1 MRWRVLSVG
10 LLGIAMSGCSR
21 SPASSPPLRIGLSGA
36 PVGLDPHASADFIT
50 ASALANAYEGLVSL
64 DGNLRLR
71 PALAE
76 RWENPDETTWRFH
89 LKPGIRFHSGALL
102 TAEDV
107 AASFARARERTGDGV
122 APYLAGVSAIRV
134 VGTDTVDLTTSDAD
148 PLLLNRLAS
157 VSIVPRSSPA
167 LIETSCGTG
176 PYRIRRLGPDLLLEA
191 FDDYR
196 GPPARERVVHLV
208 PTGDRA
214 SRRRHAQL
222 LDLDILPDLDRADAR
237 ALERSAA
244 GRVLRHP
251 SAWVT
256 FLQMAVGSAPF
267 ADPRVRRAVDLA
279 LDRPAL
285 VEDMLHGFGQP
296 ASQLVSPGV
305 FGFVPSRQTTGRD
318 LVAARHLLREAGYP
332 EGLEL
337 SLEFHE
343 GNSVE
348 ALSVQ
353 LAAAGIRA
361 RPVPR
366 AWDELLQRVDAGSVK
381 LLYSGFV
388 SDSGD
393 ASLLFES
400 LLHTRGG
407 PSGLGDL
414 NTSGYSDP
422 GMDRLIEQARR
433 TGDPARRQAMLA
445 ACQRLAQD
453 ALPLVPVLNPDDV
466 YLVRPGI
473 VWQPR
478 LDGRVLAA
486 EVERR

>member
-1 MRWRVLSVG
+1 MRWRVLSIV
-10 LLGIAMSGCSR
+10 LVGIATLVSCTP
-21 SPASSPPLRIGLSGA
+21 SPAPSPLRIGLSGA

-50 ASALANAYEGLVSL
+50 TSALANAYEGLVSL

-89 LKPGIRFHSGALL
+89 LRPGVRFHTGALL
-102 TAEDV
+102 TAADV

-122 APYLAGVSAIRV
+122 APYLTGVSAVRV
-134 VGTDTVDLTTSDAD
+134 VGSDTVDLATSDAD

-157 VSIVPRSSPA
+157 VAIVPRSSPA
-167 LIETSCGTG
+167 LIEASCGTG
-176 PYRIRRLGPDLLLEA
+176 PYRIRRSGPDLLLEA

-196 GPPARERVVHLV
+196 GPPPGERVAYLV

-214 SRRRHAQL
+214 ARRRHAQL
-222 LDLDILPDLDRADAR
+222 GDLDILPDLDRADAQ
-237 ALERSAA
+237 ALKQSAA
-244 GRVLRHP
+244 GRVVSRP

-267 ADPRVRRAVDLA
+267 SDPRVRRAVDLA
-279 LDRPAL
+279 LDRATL
-285 VEDMLHGFGQP
+285 AEDLLHGFGRP

-305 FGFVPSRQTTGRD
+305 FGFVPSRATTGRD
-318 LVAARHLLREAGYP
+318 LVAARRLLREAGYP
-332 EGLEL
+332 EGLEV

-343 GNSVE
+343 GTSVE
-348 ALSVQ
+348 ALAVQ

-400 LLHTRGG
+400 LLHSRGG
-407 PSGLGDL
+407 PSSLGDL

-422 GMDRLIEQARR
+422 EMDRLIEQARR
-433 TGDPARRQAMLA
+433 TGDPARRQALLG

-473 VWQPR
+473 LWQPR

-486 EVERR
+486 EIERP